1 MSKKKHDVMEREREI
16 FINGLTDDSG
26 KVVVEG
32 CVRRGIDKASAISIF
47 SEMESFASYAFNK
60 SHAAAYALISY
71 RTAYLKAHH
80 PGAYFA
86 ALLTSEKGWSGKE
99 FFASIRITVEDIAV
113 SDAEATAL
121 TKISYTMFGK
131 QHEKNATFKCTFEN
145 ERWYISRVS
154 FT

>member
-1 MSKKKHDVMEREREI
+1 MKRTVLRALALLLVLATV
-16 FINGLTDDSG
+16 F
-26 KVVVEG
+26 
-32 CVRRGIDKASAISIF
+32 
-47 SEMESFASYAFNK
+47 SFAGCGKK
-60 SHAAAYALISY
+60 SEIKKLLGEFEAACNVLDLNAMTECLSPGISKTLNLAGDLIGLFTDLDTEAL
-71 RTAYLKAHH
+71 LDKL
-80 PGAYFA
+80 A